1 MYRSYINIPE
11 NRAVEVTSEKKT
23 LLDSNGFLCLG
34 KSSQI
39 HKLRDGIDD
48 KPIEMKTTVRYKR
61 TGVTETY
68 YKDTVSLEDISEQHF
83 EVTRLARYNTTTA
96 EGINC
101 TQVEKGVE
109 GTMVTLYETNP
120 NYEDTEASTVGY
132 YRTYS

>member
-1 MYRSYINIPE
+1 M
-11 NRAVEVTSEKKT
+11 
-23 LLDSNGFLCLG
+23 
-34 KSSQI
+34 Q
-39 HKLRDGIDD
+39 
-48 KPIEMKTTVRYKR
+48 TTVRYKR

-68 YKDTVSLEDISEQHF
+68 YKDTVSLEDINEQHF
-83 EVTRLARYNTTTA
+83 EVIRLARYNTTIA

-132 YRTYS
+132 YRTYSWYSRACSTGNLLATIIALLGVVYAPCFLLANYAP